1 MKKLPEAITE
11 MITLLRSTPVLA
23 GITQLNEAFG
33 DDPHLIAD
41 FISLHRRVN
50 AKVEA
55 RAAAAAAGCDNFGNA
70 VIRNGGEA
78 Q

>member
-50 AKVEA
+50 AIKQA
-55 RAAAAAAGCDNFGNA
+55 RAAAAGVDHLSEAI
-70 VIRNGGEA
+70 IRDGGEA